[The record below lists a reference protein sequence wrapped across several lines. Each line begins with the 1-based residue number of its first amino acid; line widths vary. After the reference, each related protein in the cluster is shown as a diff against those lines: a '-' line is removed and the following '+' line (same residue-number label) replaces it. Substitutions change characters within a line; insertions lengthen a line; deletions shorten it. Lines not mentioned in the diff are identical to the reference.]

1 MYILINNIIKGC
13 KLISLYNIMKSIG
26 YSTFYNDIDTVID
39 IDNDKQCLICLQGP
53 LQSSNNIIIDD
64 VKLINEMHFLVK
76 ACKCE
81 CYSHH
86 KCIEKWIE
94 NNSVCPICKG
104 PISFPKSGIK
114 EEIIQIP
121 NTEMIQAYEISQAP
135 EMIQAH
141 EIIILHRDKSNNHL
155 CVRFIIILF
164 FIFLIFTVLNI
175 N

>member
-1 MYILINNIIKGC
+1 
-13 KLISLYNIMKSIG
+13 MKTFG
-26 YSTFYNDIDTVID
+26 YSTFYDNNDIDNNDIND
-39 IDNDKQCLICLQGP
+39 IDNNDINDIENQCLICLQGP
-53 LQSSNNIIIDD
+53 LHSSNNIIIDD

-114 EEIIQIP
+114 EEIIQMS
-121 NTEMIQAYEISQAP
+121 NNEIN
-135 EMIQAH
+135 EAH
-141 EIIILHRDKSNNHL
+141 EIIILENNKSNNYIFFR
-155 CVRFIIILF
+155 VIIILF
-164 FIFLIFTVLNI
+164 FGFLIFTTLNI
-175 N
+175 NN

>member
-1 MYILINNIIKGC
+1 
-13 KLISLYNIMKSIG
+13 MKSIG
-26 YSTFYNDIDTVID
+26 YSTFYNDIDNDIAID
-39 IDNDKQCLICLQGP
+39 IDNAIDIDTEKQCLICLQGP

-76 ACKCE
+76 PCMCE

-114 EEIIQIP
+114 EEIIQMP
-121 NTEMIQAYEISQAP
+121 NTEMIHAP
-135 EMIQAH
+135 
-141 EIIILHRDKSNNHL
+141 EIIILHHDKSNNHL
-155 CVRFIIILF
+155 CIRFIIILF
-164 FIFLIFTVLNI
+164 FVFLILTVLNT